1 MKRLCKTNFGCGKR
15 AKLSNLRNVR
25 GVGVVN
31 KNTWKVRCFGR
42 YLKELPILD
51 IVEVINA
58 NTCWKEVKLS
68 NNETVTFGLNRSD
81 KDLVSVSGLW

>member
-1 MKRLCKTNFGCGKR
+1 MKTLCKTNFGCGKR
-15 AKLSNLRNVR
+15 AKLSNLRNIR

-31 KNTWKVRCFGR
+31 ANTCKIRFFGR

-51 IVEVINA
+51 IVEIINK

-68 NNETVTFGLNRSD
+68 NNETVTFGLNGND
-81 KDLVSVSGLW
+81 KNLVSVSGL